1 MSHADGLTSARARD
15 PPGAIPPSAL
25 EEAAEW
31 LVRLNAPDAGA
42 ADHAACERWRLH
54 SPQNA
59 RAWERAERL
68 LRTLGRL
75 PPGLAMPALDRP
87 RSEGR
92 RAAAK
97 LALLLGAGPSAWAA
111 WQGWRWADGPQ
122 GPHLLA
128 DHRTGAGERQDVSL
142 ADGSVVTMNVS
153 SAIDV
158 RFDET
163 QRLIHLRAG
172 EILVQ
177 SHPDTHP
184 DPRRR
189 QGHPPRPLRVRT
201 AHGLLEALGTRFT
214 VRQDNEATHVAVLE
228 GAVRITPEARAHDAS
243 AERVLQAGQQVRLTA
258 LDVGRTTPV
267 DEAIAAWRQGMLLA
281 DGMRLADLAAE
292 LARYRGGW
300 VHCDPAIADL
310 RVSGAYPVGTAAET
324 ERALV
329 MLVTTYPVEAQKRLL
344 GRWVTLVPR

>member
-1 MSHADGLTSARARD
+1 MGARAGEA
-15 PPGAIPPSAL
+15 PGAIPPGAL

-31 LVRLNAPDAGA
+31 LVRLNAPDASA
-42 ADHAACERWRLH
+42 ADHAACEHWRRH
-54 SPQNA
+54 SPANA
-59 RAWERAERL
+59 CAWERAERL

-75 PPGLAMPALDRP
+75 PPALAMPALDRP

-97 LALLLGAGPSAWAA
+97 LALLLAAGPSAWVA
-111 WQGWRWADGPQ
+111 WQGWRWADGPH

-128 DHRTGAGERQDVSL
+128 DHRTGAGERQDVAL
-142 ADGSVVTMNVS
+142 TDGSVVSLNVS
-153 SAIDV
+153 TAIDV

-177 SHPDTHP
+177 SHPDT
-184 DPRRR
+184 RRR

-201 AHGLLEALGTRFT
+201 THGLLEALGTRFT
-214 VRQDNEATHVAVLE
+214 VRQDGEATQVAVLE

-243 AERVLQAGQQVRLTA
+243 AERVLQAGQQVRLTP
-258 LDVGRTTPV
+258 LDVGRATPV
-267 DEAIAAWRQGMLLA
+267 DESIAAWRQGMLLA

-310 RVSGAYPVGTAAET
+310 RVSGAYPVGSAADT

-329 MLVTTYPVEAQKRLL
+329 MLVSTYPVEAHKRLL